1 MTTRIYIVTVKV
13 DNDPTAGPLF
23 PFLYTLDNEAVV
35 EMEEEGIYSIVTTR
49 DIDVLLD
56 QTPAVIE
63 YDTGEF
69 NWDPEWEVW
78 CLSGT
83 DVWGNGWETDNYKAD
98 SEQQALLDAIE
109 YLIEFNRPVPEEPE
123 EN

>member
-1 MTTRIYIVTVKV
+1 MTTRIYIVTVRV
-13 DNDPTAGPLF
+13 DDDPTAAPLF
-23 PFLYTLDNEAVV
+23 PFLDTLDPEAIV
-35 EMEEEGIYSIVTTR
+35 EREEENIYSIVTTR

-56 QTPAVIE
+56 QAPAVIE

-83 DVWGNGWETDNYKAD
+83 DAWGNGWETDYYRAD